1 MTLTWLGI
9 ATIGV
14 LVFFGWTGYRRGFIK
29 EVVSMFLVVL
39 SIALVWVINPYVNE
53 FLKDNTPLYQA
64 VQSSSKE
71 FVGTKLDGAIAMGQQ
86 EQSSLIEDLG
96 LPSFLADGLAENN
109 NASVYQYLSVDTFTD
124 YVSDYLA
131 VAVVNGVSF
140 LLSFILATLLIR
152 MLTYA
157 LDIIS
162 RLPVINGINKTTG
175 ALVGL
180 LKGLIFVWI
189 ALLVLTVFCNTEIG
203 RQGLKLVEDDYILN
217 LLYEK
222 DIFVNIFMS
231 IFYGKL

>member
-9 ATIGV
+9 VTIAAM
-14 LVFFGWTGYRRGFIK
+14 VFFCWMGYRRGFIK
-29 EVVSMFLVVL
+29 EVVSMFFVVL

-53 FLKDNTPLYQA
+53 FLKDNTPLYQV

-71 FVGTKLDGAIAMGQQ
+71 FVETKLGGEKAMGQQ

-96 LPSFLADGLAENN
+96 LPSFLTDGLAENN
-109 NASVYQYLSVDTFTD
+109 NASVYEYLSVNTFAD
-124 YVSDYLA
+124 YVADYLA

-140 LLSFILATLLIR
+140 FLSFVLATLLIR
-152 MLTYA
+152 MVTYA

-162 RLPVINGINKTTG
+162 KLPVLNGINKLTG

-189 ALLVLTVFCNTEIG
+189 ALLLLTVFCNTELG
-203 RQGLKLVEDDYILN
+203 RQGLKLVENDYILS
-217 LLYEK
+217 LLYEN
-222 DIFVNIFMS
+222 DVFVNIFMS
-231 IFYGKL
+231 IFYGN